1 MSNCECLKTYK
12 AFASSEATAYS
23 NSGQAVT
30 ATASA
35 TATSTL
41 SYEDAYQIALNNAKN
56 IAQQNAQNDAN
67 VINQSLIEPYKAAAT
82 ALGTVIS
89 NNGQIITESASAT
102 ASSTLSYND
111 AYQIALNNAK
121 NIAQQTA
128 QNNANII
135 NQSFP
140 KVVTLENLSSSNNE
154 YNLADNTNY
163 FYVKGSSGNSTTKT
177 PTFFTLGGASVNINA
192 SAIDSKGNVYV
203 GLSYATIVN
212 NINGYKTQNGLFT
225 PLNYVAMWNGST
237 WSPLGVGLNNTVS
250 SVAIDSNDNVY
261 FGGSFTGLSDNSLTF
276 NYIAKWTPST
286 STWSALGTGANN
298 GVNND
303 VTAIAIDSNNDVYAG
318 GSFTFIND
326 GVTITTNTVNTSNA
340 NLTTNITTITFAS
353 ASLSNL
359 VIGMSVVIDGY
370 SNLTISTVTTDQKTI
385 TVSQAITIT
394 SGTKISF
401 LNTPVNK
408 IAKWTSSTSTWSAL
422 GNTTAL
428 ANGVL
433 ANVSTETKVSS
444 IAIDS
449 DNNVYVSGSFN
460 TIYNITNST
469 NNAITASSTT
479 IVFKEKLS
487 SDLFSGMK
495 LYIVGNTTTY
505 TISNVSTDQKTITIN
520 IGITLNAD
528 TTIYFSNKANNIAK
542 WTPSTSSWSVLG
554 DSTKY
559 GANGTISTST
569 SASISSIAI
578 DTNKNLYVGGTFT
591 TVSNSTI
598 VSTNSTNK
606 AVTSS
611 STIEFDTAS
620 SSTLITGMKFYF
632 TSTAGV
638 TTLYNIISITSQT
651 KINIDTSIT
660 LSQNTTISFFLNTS
674 ATNIAKWNPST
685 SAWSALS
692 SASINGVSSTVNSV
706 AIDSSNNVYV
716 GGSFTKLGDNKTIAN
731 YIAKWDTSKW
741 STVGGQITSTILNGT
756 LNGLPGSASAL
767 AINKS
772 TNAIYASAIANGTT
786 NFYQLFSDY
795 INLNYNGNLIYQL
808 YLNGQIASIYTNNQN
823 GKKICGLLSETCLT
837 QNYF

>member
-41 SYEDAYQIALNNAKN
+41 SYEDAYQIALNNAKS

-121 NIAQQTA
+121 SIAQQTA

-177 PTFFTLGGASVNINA
+177 PTFFSIGSASVNA

-203 GLSYATIVN
+203 GLNSANIVN

-237 WSPLGVGLNNTVS
+237 WSPLGLGLNGVVY

-261 FGGSFTGLSDNSLTF
+261 FGGSFSALSDSSLILS
-276 NYIAKWTPST
+276 NIAKWTPST

-298 GVNND
+298 GVNKD

-326 GVTITTNTVNTSNA
+326 GVTITTNTANAAVTDSTS
-340 NLTTNITTITFAS
+340 ITFAN

-359 VIGMSVVIDGY
+359 VTGMSVVIDGY
-370 SNLTISTVTTDQKTI
+370 SNLTISTVTNDQKTI
-385 TVSQAITIT
+385 NVSQAITIT
-394 SGTKISF
+394 TGTTISF

-408 IAKWTSSTSTWSAL
+408 IAKWTSSTSKWSAL

-433 ANVSTETKVSS
+433 ATVSADTKVSS

-469 NNAITASSTT
+469 NNAIIASSTT
-479 IVFKEKLS
+479 IVFKEKS
-487 SDLFSGMK
+487 SYDLFSDMK

-505 TISNVSTDQKTITIN
+505 KISTVSTDQKTITIDTA
-520 IGITLNAD
+520 ITLNAN
-528 TTIYFSNKANNIAK
+528 TTIYFSNKAKNIAK

-554 DSTKY
+554 DNTKY

-569 SASISSIAI
+569 SSSISSIAI

-606 AVTSS
+606 IVSS
-611 STIEFDTAS
+611 STIEFNSAS
-620 SSTLITGMKFYF
+620 SPALITGMSFYL
-632 TSTAGV
+632 TSITGV
-638 TTLYNIISITSQT
+638 TTLYYIISITSQT
-651 KINIDTSIT
+651 NINIDKSIT
-660 LSQNTTISFFLNTS
+660 LSPNTTISFFLDTS
-674 ATNIAKWNPST
+674 ANNIAKWTPST

-756 LNGLPGSASAL
+756 LNGLPDIASAL